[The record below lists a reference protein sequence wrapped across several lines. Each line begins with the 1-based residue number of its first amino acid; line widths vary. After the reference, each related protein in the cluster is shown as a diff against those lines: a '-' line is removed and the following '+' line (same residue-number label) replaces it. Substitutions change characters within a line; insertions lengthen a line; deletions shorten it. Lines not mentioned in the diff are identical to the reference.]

1 MYEWSQEAAARNLP
15 VAYLFTRPRISL
27 GFAYL
32 AAYALLDWVS
42 YVSPI
47 APIGVTPWNPA
58 TGLSFALVL
67 LLGRNYV
74 PWLFIAPVI
83 VNGFVLD
90 LPLPM
95 EVHLLGALIIGGGYG
110 AAASFLTLPGVRFDR
125 TLSARRSLMLLIAVA
140 AVSTGI
146 VAVLYVSLL
155 TAFGFV
161 ASEDFALTTAQLW
174 IGDMIGVTV
183 VTPFLL
189 IVFTRRRIFVPSLE
203 LAALVLVLIATLAAV
218 FGLSDTFR
226 VKHFY
231 LLFLP
236 VMWTAVRFGLEGVT
250 AGLVLTQI
258 GLMAATQYAGVHPN
272 EVTAYQALMIVLA
285 LTGLTIG
292 AVVNEQ
298 LRTQAQLRRNQEA
311 LERAARLDSMGAFA
325 AALAHEI
332 NQPLTAIANYARLAK
347 MAVDKQP
354 ADADTARKAAEHAV
368 AQVDRAAEV
377 VRRLRDFIQLGRN
390 EMVPQ
395 SAPELIREA
404 ISHCR
409 LETQANHV
417 QVETRISRNLPYVIC
432 DGLQIQ
438 QVLINLIRNA
448 AESISSGGRSDGRIV
463 VEADLAESGRVV
475 VTVRD
480 NGPGFDPDIL
490 ARALTPFT
498 TTKEE
503 GLGLGLALA
512 RSTAETHGGQLVVE
526 STGGGAAVSFT
537 LPTSV
542 AQPPALETSKTE
554 D

>member
-1 MYEWSQEAAARNLP
+1 MYEWSQEASARNLP
-15 VAYLFTRPRISL
+15 VAALFALSPIVVGL
-27 GFAYL
+27 AYL
-32 AAYALLDWVS
+32 VSYAFLDWVS
-42 YVSPI
+42 YISPI

-67 LLGRNYV
+67 LLGREYV
-74 PWLFIAPVI
+74 PWLFIAPLI
-83 VNGFVLD
+83 VNAFILD
-90 LPLPM
+90 LPMPS
-95 EVHLLGALIIGGGYG
+95 EVHVLGAIVVGAGYSV
-110 AAASFLTLPGVRFDR
+110 ATVLLTLPRLGFDR
-125 TLSARRSLMLLIAVA
+125 TLSTKRSLVLLIAVA
-140 AVSTGI
+140 AASTGI
-146 VAVLYVSLL
+146 VAIVYVSLL
-155 TAFGFV
+155 ALFGLV
-161 ASEDFALTTAQLW
+161 PPSDVVMTTAHQW

-189 IVFTRRRIFVPSLE
+189 ILFTRRQILVPSLE
-203 LAALVLVLIATLAAV
+203 MVALVVFLALTLAAV

-226 VKHFY
+226 VKQFY
-231 LLFLP
+231 LFFLP

-258 GLMAATQYAGVHPN
+258 GLMAAMQYAGVEVD

-332 NQPLTAIANYARLAK
+332 NQPLTAIANYTRLAK
-347 MAVDKQP
+347 MAVEKQP
-354 ADADTARKAAEHAV
+354 ADTETARAAAGHAV
-368 AQVDRAAEV
+368 VQVDRAAEV

-395 SAPELIREA
+395 PAAELIREA

-409 LETQANHV
+409 LETQSNHLG
-417 QVETRISRNLPYVIC
+417 VETRIARNLPLVVC

-448 AESISSGGRSDGRIV
+448 AESISSSGRQNGRIS
-463 VEADLAESGRVV
+463 VEADLTEANRVLV
-475 VTVRD
+475 MVRD

-512 RSTAETHGGQLVVE
+512 RSTAETHGGQLLVE
-526 STGGGAAVSFT
+526 STGAGAVVSFT
-537 LPTSV
+537 LPTSI
-542 AQPPALETSKTE
+542 AQSSL
-554 D
+554 

>member
-1 MYEWSQEAAARNLP
+1 MYEWSEEAAARNLP
-15 VAYLFTRPRISL
+15 VAALFTRSPLVIGL
-27 GFAYL
+27 AYL
-32 AAYALLDWVS
+32 VTYAFLDWVS
-42 YVSPI
+42 FISPI
-47 APIGVTPWNPA
+47 TPVGVTPWNPS

-67 LLGRNYV
+67 LLGRAYV
-74 PWLFIAPVI
+74 PWLFIAPMV
-83 VNGFVLD
+83 VNAFVLD
-90 LPLPM
+90 LPIPTG
-95 EVHLLGALIIGGGYG
+95 VQVLGAIIVGTIYG
-110 AAASFLTLPGVRFDR
+110 ATTILLTHPRIGFDR
-125 TLSARRSLMLLIAVA
+125 TLSTKRSLMLLIAVA

-146 VAVLYVSLL
+146 VAFAYVGLL
-155 TAFGFV
+155 AAFGLITPDTLMMTI
-161 ASEDFALTTAQLW
+161 AHQW

-189 IVFTRRRIFVPSLE
+189 ILFTRRSILVPSLE
-203 LAALVLVLIATLAAV
+203 LLALVLVLIATLAAV
-218 FGLSDTFR
+218 LGLSDTFR
-226 VKHFY
+226 VKQFY
-231 LLFLP
+231 LFFLP

-250 AGLVLTQI
+250 GGLVLTQV
-258 GLMAATQYAGVHPN
+258 GLMAAMQYGGVDVSD
-272 EVTAYQALMIVLA
+272 VTAYQALMIVLA

-298 LRTQAQLRRNQEA
+298 SRTQAQLRRNQEA
-311 LERAARLDSMGAFA
+311 LERAARLDTMGAFA

-332 NQPLTAIANYARLAK
+332 NQPLTAISNYTRLAK
-347 MAVDKQP
+347 MAVEKQP
-354 ADADTARKAAEHAV
+354 ADTETARTAAEHAV

-395 SAPELIREA
+395 YAGDLIREA
-404 ISHCR
+404 ISHCK
-409 LETQANHV
+409 LETQARHV
-417 QVETRISRNLPYVIC
+417 EVETRFTRNLPPVVC

-448 AESISSGGRSDGRIV
+448 AESISSSGRPDGRIV
-463 VEADLAESGRVV
+463 VEADLTDLGRVV

-480 NGPGFDPDIL
+480 NGPGFDPEIL

-537 LPTSV
+537 LPTTV
-542 AQPPALETSKTE
+542 LPLPVEK
-554 D
+554 

>member
-1 MYEWSQEAAARNLP
+1 MYEWNQEASARNLP
-15 VAYLFTRPRISL
+15 VAALFSRSPIII

-32 AAYALLDWVS
+32 AGFAFLDWVS
-42 YVSPI
+42 YLSPI
-47 APIGVTPWNPA
+47 APVGITPWNPA

-67 LLGRNYV
+67 LLGREYV
-74 PWLFIAPVI
+74 PWLFMAPMV
-83 VNGFVLD
+83 VNAFVLD
-90 LPLPM
+90 LQMPT
-95 EVHLLGALIIGGGYG
+95 EAHLLGALIIGAGYG
-110 AAASFLTLPGVRFDR
+110 AATTVLTLPRLGFDR
-125 TLSARRSLMLLIAVA
+125 TLSTKRSLMLLIAVA
-140 AVSTGI
+140 AVSTGV
-146 VAVLYVSLL
+146 VAITYVGLL
-155 TAFGFV
+155 AAFGLV
-161 ASEDFALTTAQLW
+161 ASADVVMTTAHQW

-189 IVFTRRRIFVPSLE
+189 ILFTRRRILVPSLE
-203 LAALVLVLIATLAAV
+203 LAALVLVLALTLAAV

-226 VKHFY
+226 VKQFY
-231 LLFLP
+231 LFFLP

-258 GLMAATQYAGVHPN
+258 GLMAAMQYAGVDAS

-311 LERAARLDSMGAFA
+311 LERAARLDTMGAFA

-332 NQPLTAIANYARLAK
+332 NQPLTAIANYTRLAK
-347 MAVDKQP
+347 MAVEKEP
-354 ADADTARKAAEHAV
+354 ADAETARTAAEHAV
-368 AQVDRAAEV
+368 TQVDRAAEV
-377 VRRLRDFIQLGRN
+377 VRRLREFIQLGRN

-395 SAPELIREA
+395 SAAELIREA
-404 ISHCR
+404 ISHCK
-409 LETQANHV
+409 LEIQAKNLEV
-417 QVETRISRNLPYVIC
+417 QTRIARSLPPVIC

-448 AESISSGGRSDGRIV
+448 AESISSSGRPDGRIT
-463 VEADLAESGRVV
+463 VEADLTESSRVL

-490 ARALTPFT
+490 ARALTPFA

-512 RSTAETHGGQLVVE
+512 RSTAETHGGQLIVE
-526 STGGGAAVSFT
+526 STGGGAAVSFS

-542 AQPPALETSKTE
+542 SETTSVE
-554 D
+554 

>member
-1 MYEWSQEAAARNLP
+1 MYEWSQEASARNLP
-15 VAYLFTRPRISL
+15 VASLFSRPPIFIGL
-27 GFAYL
+27 AYL
-32 AAYALLDWVS
+32 AAYAFLDWVS
-42 YVSPI
+42 YISPI
-47 APIGVTPWNPA
+47 APANVTPWNPA

-67 LLGRNYV
+67 LLGREYV
-74 PWLFIAPVI
+74 PWLFMAPMI
-83 VNGFVLD
+83 VNAFILD
-90 LPLPM
+90 LQLPL
-95 EVHLLGALIIGGGYG
+95 EVHLLGALIIGAGYS
-110 AAASFLTLPGVRFDR
+110 AATIVLTHPSLQFDR
-125 TLSARRSLMLLIAVA
+125 TLSTKRSLMLLLAVA
-140 AVSTGI
+140 AVSTGG
-146 VAVLYVSLL
+146 VAITYVGLL
-155 TAFGFV
+155 AAFGIV
-161 ASEDFALTTAQLW
+161 GSGEILMTTAHQW

-189 IVFTRRRIFVPSLE
+189 ILFTRRRILVPSLE
-203 LAALVLVLIATLAAV
+203 LAALVLFLALTLAAV

-226 VKHFY
+226 VKQFY
-231 LLFLP
+231 LFFLP
-236 VMWTAVRFGLEGVT
+236 VMWMAVRFGLEGVT
-250 AGLVLTQI
+250 GGLVLTQV
-258 GLMAATQYAGVHPN
+258 GLMAAMQYAGVDVT

-292 AVVNEQ
+292 AIVNEQ

-332 NQPLTAIANYARLAK
+332 NQPLTAIANYTRLAK
-347 MAVDKQP
+347 MAIEKQP
-354 ADADTARKAAEHAV
+354 ADADTARTAAEHAV

-395 SAPELIREA
+395 SSADLIREA

-409 LETQANHV
+409 LETQASHV
-417 QVETRISRNLPYVIC
+417 EVETRIARNLPLVMC

-448 AESISSGGRSDGRIV
+448 AESISSSGRPNGRIV
-463 VEADLAESGRVV
+463 VEADLTEVNRVI

-498 TTKEE
+498 TTKQE

-512 RSTAETHGGQLVVE
+512 RSTAETHGGQLLIE
-526 STGGGAAVSFT
+526 STGAGAAVSFT
-537 LPTSV
+537 LPTYV
-542 AQPPALETSKTE
+542 TPPSSLQ

>member
-1 MYEWSQEAAARNLP
+1 MYEWNQEASARNLP
-15 VAYLFTRPRISL
+15 VAALFSRSPIII

-32 AAYALLDWVS
+32 AGFAFLDWVS
-42 YVSPI
+42 YLSPI
-47 APIGVTPWNPA
+47 APVGITPWNPA

-67 LLGRNYV
+67 LLGREYV
-74 PWLFIAPVI
+74 PWLFMAPMV
-83 VNGFVLD
+83 VNAFVLD
-90 LPLPM
+90 LQMPT
-95 EVHLLGALIIGGGYG
+95 EAHLLGALIIGAGYG
-110 AAASFLTLPGVRFDR
+110 AATTVLTLPRLGFDR
-125 TLSARRSLMLLIAVA
+125 TLSTKRSLMLLIAVA
-140 AVSTGI
+140 AVSTGV
-146 VAVLYVSLL
+146 VAITYVGLL
-155 TAFGFV
+155 AAFGLV
-161 ASEDFALTTAQLW
+161 ASADVVMTTAHQW

-189 IVFTRRRIFVPSLE
+189 ILFTRRRILVPSLE
-203 LAALVLVLIATLAAV
+203 LAALVLVLALTLAAV

-226 VKHFY
+226 VKQFY
-231 LLFLP
+231 LFFLP

-258 GLMAATQYAGVHPN
+258 GLMAAMQYAGVDAS

-311 LERAARLDSMGAFA
+311 LERAARLDTMGAFA

-332 NQPLTAIANYARLAK
+332 NQPLTAIANYTRLAK
-347 MAVDKQP
+347 MAVEKEP
-354 ADADTARKAAEHAV
+354 ADAETARTAAEHAV

-377 VRRLRDFIQLGRN
+377 VRRLREFIQLGRN

-395 SAPELIREA
+395 SAAELIREA
-404 ISHCR
+404 ISHCK
-409 LETQANHV
+409 LEIQAKNLEV
-417 QVETRISRNLPYVIC
+417 QTRIARSLPPVIC

-448 AESISSGGRSDGRIV
+448 AESISSSGRPDGRIT
-463 VEADLAESGRVV
+463 VEADLTESSRVL

-490 ARALTPFT
+490 ARALTPFA

-512 RSTAETHGGQLVVE
+512 RSTAETHGGQLIVE
-526 STGGGAAVSFT
+526 STGGGAAVSFS

-542 AQPPALETSKTE
+542 SETTSVE
-554 D
+554 